1 MSIKFFKFL
10 QNFRS
15 QNPKQLAERQSEHG
29 EEIALDAFDENA
41 AALLNAVSARL
52 VQRLAGGDV
61 PLDLALGHRAEV
73 HGRSRH
79 DGLCFPAPEDGQAG
93 VHRMAAAGQ
102 GAQHRRGV
110 GGVGGHLVQA
120 LARAG
125 VGHITVIDDDV
136 VSVSNINRQAVAMDS
151 TVGRP
156 KVEVIAEQ
164 VRDINPACEV
174 TPLRLFYTPENAETL
189 DLARFDAIADCIDT
203 VKAKVTLI
211 CRAKEAGVYAISA
224 MGAGNKL
231 DPTRFEVA
239 DIAKTSV
246 CPLCRVMRTQLKKRG
261 VAHHTVVYSTEEP
274 LKIVADEQNG
284 RHAPGSVS
292 FVPPVVGLIMA
303 GEIIKTIARGNA

>member
-1 MSIKFFKFL
+1 MD
-10 QNFRS
+10 
-15 QNPKQLAERQSEHG
+15 ERFVRT
-29 EEIALDAFDENA
+29 ALIF
-41 AALLNAVSARL
+41 
-52 VQRLAGGDV
+52 G
-61 PLDLALGHRAEV
+61 
-73 HGRSRH
+73 
-79 DGLCFPAPEDGQAG
+79 EDG
-93 VHRMAAAGQ
+93 M
-102 GAQHRRGV
+102 RRLSDARVAVFGV

-189 DLARFDAIADCIDT
+189 ELARFDAIADCIDT

-224 MGAGNKL
+224 
-231 DPTRFEVA
+231 
-239 DIAKTSV
+239 

-261 VAHHTVVYSTEEP
+261 VTHHTVVYSTEEP